1 MKKQPNES
9 AAAGE
14 DLISDLPDEILHSVL
29 RRIPYFKEA
38 AQTSALSS
46 RWRNLWSSYP
56 VVELD
61 SATSPYYTSHSAS
74 PFYPLCRFYSTTSEG
89 FYSFHNATMTKFSR
103 DKLLRIETLK
113 LSVCTYFPFPRSPA
127 IEQLLDLASE
137 RKAENIE
144 IKEIE
149 IVALA
154 LQTLHIQDMDQVF
167 RIELMAPQ
175 LSILKTDACDKL
187 RLDVN
192 SELKFLTLC
201 RSCRDL
207 VLPLNSTLKISGC
220 FHLKEIEITAYELRS
235 LHLEGRVDSKHWKN
249 ELLKIELTAPQLNVL
264 EITNF
269 DLKMDDLEVM
279 VSKFQSLKSLSLDR
293 CCTTEKRPILSDR
306 ELEEFTSSALSGW
319 EKIELDADPW
329 LEKVA
334 LRRDA

>member
-144 IKEIE
+144 IKVDSDLFLCLPFGLLSNSSAKIIRLQRIGFLRDNSILISLNSLCSLHLSTVNFDDELLFANLIASSPLLETLELEHVYAPMSKLRLSNVSSLKVLMISSCHWVKEIE

-154 LQTLHIQDMDQVF
+154 LQTLHIQDMDQ
-167 RIELMAPQ
+167 
-175 LSILKTDACDKL
+175 IL
-187 RLDVN
+187 
-192 SELKFLTLC
+192 
-201 RSCRDL
+201 
-207 VLPLNSTLKISGC
+207 P
-220 FHLKEIEITAYELRS
+220 
-235 LHLEGRVDSKHWKN
+235 
-249 ELLKIELTAPQLNVL
+249 
-264 EITNF
+264 
-269 DLKMDDLEVM
+269 
-279 VSKFQSLKSLSLDR
+279 
-293 CCTTEKRPILSDR
+293 
-306 ELEEFTSSALSGW
+306 
-319 EKIELDADPW
+319 
-329 LEKVA
+329 
-334 LRRDA
+334 